1 MTSTMKDPVEQPA
14 VGTENDIVEETKV
27 VDTTTDMEL
36 QKVESVAV
44 GEATGTNKMK
54 AIEAVWGKHGK
65 LLIILAYVQ
74 L

>member
-1 MTSTMKDPVEQPA
+1 MKSDITDHPA
-14 VGTENDIVEETKV
+14 MGVDNDIVEEEKKA

-36 QKVESVAV
+36 QKVESVVV

-65 LLIILAYVQ
+65 LLIILAYV
-74 L
+74 